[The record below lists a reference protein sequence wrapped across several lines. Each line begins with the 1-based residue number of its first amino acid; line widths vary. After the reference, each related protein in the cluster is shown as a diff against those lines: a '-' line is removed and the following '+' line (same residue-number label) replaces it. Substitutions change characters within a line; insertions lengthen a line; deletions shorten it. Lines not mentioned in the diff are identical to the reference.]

1 MDKVYGF
8 GVGGAE
14 RVQRHKVFKDTAGL
28 QIQRCMD
35 SLPELHAYQLPMD
48 WDLHLTQNCE
58 LLHASED
65 AWIIFFNYKLR

>member
-8 GVGGAE
+8 GVGGIE

-35 SLPELHAYQLPMD
+35 SLPMVYNFIQ
-48 WDLHLTQNCE
+48 
-58 LLHASED
+58 
-65 AWIIFFNYKLR
+65 I